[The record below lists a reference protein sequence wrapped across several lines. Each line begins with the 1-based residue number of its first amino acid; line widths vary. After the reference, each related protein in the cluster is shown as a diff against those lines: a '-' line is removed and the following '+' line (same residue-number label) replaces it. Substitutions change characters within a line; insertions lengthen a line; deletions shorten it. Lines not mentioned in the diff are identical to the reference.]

1 MIGEPKTNKQTCDTA
16 DLLLLLQR
24 KTRMTIL
31 QGCGDSILPEDVGG
45 QKTQEVSEGAI
56 VI

>member
-31 QGCGDSILPEDVGG
+31 QGCGNSILPEDVGG